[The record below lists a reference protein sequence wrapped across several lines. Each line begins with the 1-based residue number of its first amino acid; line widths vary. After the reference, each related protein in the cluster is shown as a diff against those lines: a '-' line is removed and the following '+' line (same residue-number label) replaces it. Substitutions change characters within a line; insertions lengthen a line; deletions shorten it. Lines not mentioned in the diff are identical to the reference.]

1 MSENTSQELKDELSS
16 IQKNSINYSILTSDQ
31 DFHNANIKLNNPKLI
46 KDELLHYQNI
56 FSKLKFLYLEQ
67 ETRDIF
73 LREISEINYKLPPK
87 ESNFINEIEF
97 ESFNQETQISKQRLK
112 KNKQKMYNKISQLEL
127 ITNDTD
133 LLYTN
138 YSNRSRQIQQLLN
151 DEINSLELKINDELM
166 MQNDNQTIM
175 EYMMDS
181 RPSSSV
187 SEMISLSQN
196 NENHNHNHNNQDQ
209 VNDNDILKKNAIDKL
224 HEINNDINEITK
236 QYENNLYQ
244 IEIITKKLNDLND
257 ILKNLKPREYKDD
270 KLQKYTKWSTEMNE
284 ILTKLSIINKVEL
297 NKEAGTTSGN
307 EYRLSISY
315 GDSGT
320 NNLIIKYH
328 EGDWK
333 IVSLQ
338 GYKDNNNN
346 NKLISKINSL
356 GNQNDF
362 FKAIAQFIVEL
373 TK

>member
-16 IQKNSINYSILTSDQ
+16 IQENSINYSILTSDQ

-112 KNKQKMYNKISQLEL
+112 KNKQTMYNKISQLEL

-187 SEMISLSQN
+187 SEMISLLQN

-270 KLQKYTKWSTEMNE
+270 KLQKYTKWSIEMNE

-297 NKEAGTTSGN
+297 NKEEGTTSGN

-356 GNQNDF
+356 GNQKDF

>member
-16 IQKNSINYSILTSDQ
+16 IQENSINYSILTSDQ

-112 KNKQKMYNKISQLEL
+112 KNKQTMYNKISQLEL

-187 SEMISLSQN
+187 SEMISLLQN

-270 KLQKYTKWSTEMNE
+270 KLQKYTKWSIEMNE

-297 NKEAGTTSGN
+297 NKEEGTTSGN

-315 GDSGT
+315 GNSST

>member
-16 IQKNSINYSILTSDQ
+16 IQENSINYSILTSDQ

-187 SEMISLSQN
+187 SEMISLLQN

-257 ILKNLKPREYKDD
+257 TLKNLKPREYKDD
-270 KLQKYTKWSTEMNE
+270 KLQKYTKWSIEMNE

-297 NKEAGTTSGN
+297 NKEEGTTSGN

-362 FKAIAQFIVEL
+362 FKAIVQFIVEL
-373 TK
+373 TR

>member
-270 KLQKYTKWSTEMNE
+270 KLQKYTKWSIEMNE

-297 NKEAGTTSGN
+297 NKEEGTTSGN

-373 TK
+373 TR

>member
-16 IQKNSINYSILTSDQ
+16 IQENSINYSILTSDQ

-187 SEMISLSQN
+187 SEMISLLQN

-257 ILKNLKPREYKDD
+257 TLKNLKPREYKDD
-270 KLQKYTKWSTEMNE
+270 KLQKYTKWSIEMNE

-297 NKEAGTTSGN
+297 NKEEGTTSGN

-315 GDSGT
+315 GNSST
-320 NNLIIKYH
+320 NNLIIKYN

>member
-112 KNKQKMYNKISQLEL
+112 KNKQTMYNKISQLEL

-257 ILKNLKPREYKDD
+257 TLKNLKPREYKDD
-270 KLQKYTKWSTEMNE
+270 KLQKYTKWSIEMNE

-297 NKEAGTTSGN
+297 NKEEGTTSGN

-362 FKAIAQFIVEL
+362 FKAIVQFIVEL
-373 TK
+373 TR

>member
-16 IQKNSINYSILTSDQ
+16 IQENSINYSILTSDQ

-187 SEMISLSQN
+187 SEMISLLQN

-270 KLQKYTKWSTEMNE
+270 KLQKYTKWSIEMNE

-297 NKEAGTTSGN
+297 NKEEGTTSGN

-315 GDSGT
+315 GNSGT

-356 GNQNDF
+356 GNQKDF

>member
-16 IQKNSINYSILTSDQ
+16 IQENSINYSILTSDQ

-112 KNKQKMYNKISQLEL
+112 KNKQTMYNKISQLEL

-187 SEMISLSQN
+187 SEMISLLQN

-257 ILKNLKPREYKDD
+257 TLKNLKPREYKDD
-270 KLQKYTKWSTEMNE
+270 KLQKYTKWSIEMNE

-297 NKEAGTTSGN
+297 NKEEGTTSGN

-315 GDSGT
+315 GNSST
-320 NNLIIKYH
+320 NNLIIKYN

-362 FKAIAQFIVEL
+362 FKAIVQFIVEL
-373 TK
+373 TR

>member
-16 IQKNSINYSILTSDQ
+16 IQENSINYSILTSDQ

-187 SEMISLSQN
+187 SEMISLLQN

-257 ILKNLKPREYKDD
+257 TLKNLKPREYKDD
-270 KLQKYTKWSTEMNE
+270 KLQKYTKWSIEMNE

-297 NKEAGTTSGN
+297 NKEEGTTSGN

-320 NNLIIKYH
+320 NNLIIKYN

-362 FKAIAQFIVEL
+362 FKAIVQFIVEL
-373 TK
+373 TR

>member
-112 KNKQKMYNKISQLEL
+112 KNKQTMYNKISQLEL

-187 SEMISLSQN
+187 SEMISLLQN

-315 GDSGT
+315 GDSST

-356 GNQNDF
+356 GNQKDF

>member
-16 IQKNSINYSILTSDQ
+16 IQENSINYSILTSDQ

-181 RPSSSV
+181 HPSSSV
-187 SEMISLSQN
+187 SEMISLLQN

-257 ILKNLKPREYKDD
+257 TLKNLKPREYKDD
-270 KLQKYTKWSTEMNE
+270 KLQKYTKWSIEMNE

-315 GDSGT
+315 GNSST
-320 NNLIIKYH
+320 NNLIIKYN
-328 EGDWK
+328 EEDWK

-373 TK
+373 TR

>member
-16 IQKNSINYSILTSDQ
+16 IQENSINYSILTSDQ

-187 SEMISLSQN
+187 SEMISLLQN

-297 NKEAGTTSGN
+297 NKEEGTTSGN

>member
-112 KNKQKMYNKISQLEL
+112 KNKQTMYNKISQLEL

-187 SEMISLSQN
+187 SEMISLLQN

-270 KLQKYTKWSTEMNE
+270 KLQKYTKWSIEMNE

-315 GDSGT
+315 GDSST

>member
-16 IQKNSINYSILTSDQ
+16 IQENSINYSILTSDQ

-112 KNKQKMYNKISQLEL
+112 KNKQTMYNKISQLEL

-187 SEMISLSQN
+187 SEMISLLQN

-270 KLQKYTKWSTEMNE
+270 KLQKYTKWSIEMNE

-297 NKEAGTTSGN
+297 NKEEGTTSGN

>member
-16 IQKNSINYSILTSDQ
+16 IQENSINYSILTSDQ

-187 SEMISLSQN
+187 SEMISLLQN

>member
-16 IQKNSINYSILTSDQ
+16 IQENSINYSILTSDQ

-187 SEMISLSQN
+187 SEMISLLQN

-356 GNQNDF
+356 GNQKDF

>member
-187 SEMISLSQN
+187 SEMISLLQN

-257 ILKNLKPREYKDD
+257 TLKNLKPREYKDD
-270 KLQKYTKWSTEMNE
+270 KLQKYTKWSIEMNE

-297 NKEAGTTSGN
+297 NKEEGTTSGN

-362 FKAIAQFIVEL
+362 FKAIVQFIVEL
-373 TK
+373 TR

>member
-16 IQKNSINYSILTSDQ
+16 IQENSINYSILTSDQ

-187 SEMISLSQN
+187 SEMISLLQN

-270 KLQKYTKWSTEMNE
+270 KLQKYTKWSIEMNE

-297 NKEAGTTSGN
+297 NKEEGTTSGN

>member
-187 SEMISLSQN
+187 SEMISLLQN

-270 KLQKYTKWSTEMNE
+270 KLQKYTKWSIEMNE

-297 NKEAGTTSGN
+297 NKEEGTTSGN

>member
-16 IQKNSINYSILTSDQ
+16 IQENSINYSILTSDQ

-112 KNKQKMYNKISQLEL
+112 KNKQTMYNKISQLEL

-187 SEMISLSQN
+187 SEMISLLQN

-270 KLQKYTKWSTEMNE
+270 KLQKYTKWSIEMNE

-297 NKEAGTTSGN
+297 NKEEGTTSGN

-315 GDSGT
+315 GDSST

>member
-16 IQKNSINYSILTSDQ
+16 IQENSINYSILTSDQ

-187 SEMISLSQN
+187 SEMISLLQN

-270 KLQKYTKWSTEMNE
+270 KLQKYTKWSIEMNE

-297 NKEAGTTSGN
+297 NKEEGTTSGN

-315 GDSGT
+315 GNSST
-320 NNLIIKYH
+320 NNLIIKYN

>member
-16 IQKNSINYSILTSDQ
+16 IQENSINYSILTSDQ

-112 KNKQKMYNKISQLEL
+112 KNKQTMYNKISQLEL

-187 SEMISLSQN
+187 SEMISLLQN

-270 KLQKYTKWSTEMNE
+270 KLQKYTKWSIEMNE

-297 NKEAGTTSGN
+297 NKEEGTTSGN

-315 GDSGT
+315 GNSST
-320 NNLIIKYH
+320 NNLIIKYN

-362 FKAIAQFIVEL
+362 FKAIVQFIVEL
-373 TK
+373 TR

>member
-16 IQKNSINYSILTSDQ
+16 IQENSINYSILTSDQ

-270 KLQKYTKWSTEMNE
+270 KLQKYTKWSIEMNE

-297 NKEAGTTSGN
+297 NKEEGTTSGN

-356 GNQNDF
+356 GNQKDF

>member
-16 IQKNSINYSILTSDQ
+16 IQENSINYSILTSDQ

-112 KNKQKMYNKISQLEL
+112 KNKQTMYNKISQLEL

-187 SEMISLSQN
+187 SEMISLLQN

-257 ILKNLKPREYKDD
+257 TLKNLKPREYKDD
-270 KLQKYTKWSTEMNE
+270 KLQKYTKWSIEMNE

-297 NKEAGTTSGN
+297 NKEEGTTSGN

-356 GNQNDF
+356 GNQKDF

>member
-16 IQKNSINYSILTSDQ
+16 IQENSINYSILTSDQ

-112 KNKQKMYNKISQLEL
+112 KNKQKMYNKISQLKL

-187 SEMISLSQN
+187 SEMISLLQN

-270 KLQKYTKWSTEMNE
+270 KLQKYTKWSIEMNE

-297 NKEAGTTSGN
+297 NKEEGTTSGN
-307 EYRLSISY
+307 EYRLSLSY
-315 GDSGT
+315 GNSST
-320 NNLIIKYH
+320 NNLIIKYN

-373 TK
+373 TR

>member
-270 KLQKYTKWSTEMNE
+270 KLQKYTKWSIEMNE

-297 NKEAGTTSGN
+297 NKEEGTTSGN

-356 GNQNDF
+356 GNQKDF

>member
-16 IQKNSINYSILTSDQ
+16 IQENSINYSILTSDQ

-112 KNKQKMYNKISQLEL
+112 KNKQTMYNKISQLEL

-187 SEMISLSQN
+187 SEMISLLQN

-244 IEIITKKLNDLND
+244 IEIFTKKLNDLND

-315 GDSGT
+315 GDSST

-356 GNQNDF
+356 GNQKDF

>member
-1 MSENTSQELKDELSS
+1 M
-16 IQKNSINYSILTSDQ
+16 
-31 DFHNANIKLNNPKLI
+31 
-46 KDELLHYQNI
+46 
-56 FSKLKFLYLEQ
+56 
-67 ETRDIF
+67 
-73 LREISEINYKLPPK
+73 
-87 ESNFINEIEF
+87 
-97 ESFNQETQISKQRLK
+97 
-112 KNKQKMYNKISQLEL
+112 
-127 ITNDTD
+127 
-133 LLYTN
+133 
-138 YSNRSRQIQQLLN
+138 
-151 DEINSLELKINDELM
+151 KINDELM

-187 SEMISLSQN
+187 SEMISLLQN

-270 KLQKYTKWSTEMNE
+270 KLQKYTKWSIEMNE

-297 NKEAGTTSGN
+297 NKEEGTTSGN

-315 GDSGT
+315 GDSST

-373 TK
+373 TR

>member
-297 NKEAGTTSGN
+297 NKEEGTTSGN

>member
-112 KNKQKMYNKISQLEL
+112 KNKQTMYNKISQLEL

-297 NKEAGTTSGN
+297 NKEEGTTSGN

-356 GNQNDF
+356 GNQKDF

>member
-16 IQKNSINYSILTSDQ
+16 IQENSINYSILTSDQ

-112 KNKQKMYNKISQLEL
+112 KNKQTMYNKISQLEL

-187 SEMISLSQN
+187 SEMISLLQN

-356 GNQNDF
+356 GNQKDF

>member
-16 IQKNSINYSILTSDQ
+16 IQENSINYSILTSDQ

-112 KNKQKMYNKISQLEL
+112 KNKQTMYNKISQLEL

-187 SEMISLSQN
+187 SEMISLLQN

>member
-1 MSENTSQELKDELSS
+1 
-16 IQKNSINYSILTSDQ
+16 
-31 DFHNANIKLNNPKLI
+31 
-46 KDELLHYQNI
+46 
-56 FSKLKFLYLEQ
+56 
-67 ETRDIF
+67 
-73 LREISEINYKLPPK
+73 
-87 ESNFINEIEF
+87 
-97 ESFNQETQISKQRLK
+97 
-112 KNKQKMYNKISQLEL
+112 MYNKISQLEL

-187 SEMISLSQN
+187 SEMISLLQN

-257 ILKNLKPREYKDD
+257 ILK
-270 KLQKYTKWSTEMNE
+270 
-284 ILTKLSIINKVEL
+284 I
-297 NKEAGTTSGN
+297 
-307 EYRLSISY
+307 
-315 GDSGT
+315 
-320 NNLIIKYH
+320 
-328 EGDWK
+328 
-333 IVSLQ
+333 
-338 GYKDNNNN
+338 
-346 NKLISKINSL
+346 
-356 GNQNDF
+356 
-362 FKAIAQFIVEL
+362 
-373 TK
+373 

>member
-16 IQKNSINYSILTSDQ
+16 IQENSINYSILTSDQ

-112 KNKQKMYNKISQLEL
+112 KNKQKMYNKISQLKL

-187 SEMISLSQN
+187 SEMISLLQN

-236 QYENNLYQ
+236 QYQNNLYQ

-270 KLQKYTKWSTEMNE
+270 KLQKYTKWSIEMNE

-297 NKEAGTTSGN
+297 NKEEGTTSGN

-315 GDSGT
+315 GNSST
-320 NNLIIKYH
+320 NNLIIKYN

-373 TK
+373 TR

>member
-16 IQKNSINYSILTSDQ
+16 IQENSINYSILTSDQ

-187 SEMISLSQN
+187 SEMISLLQN

-270 KLQKYTKWSTEMNE
+270 KLQKYTKWSIEMNE

-315 GDSGT
+315 GDSST

-356 GNQNDF
+356 GNQKDF

>member
-112 KNKQKMYNKISQLEL
+112 KNKQTMYNKISQLEL

-187 SEMISLSQN
+187 SEMISLLQN

-270 KLQKYTKWSTEMNE
+270 KLQKYTKWSIEMNE

-315 GDSGT
+315 GDSST

-356 GNQNDF
+356 GNQKDF

>member
-16 IQKNSINYSILTSDQ
+16 IQENSINYSILTSDQ

-112 KNKQKMYNKISQLEL
+112 KNKQTMYNKISQLEL

-187 SEMISLSQN
+187 SEMISLLQN

-297 NKEAGTTSGN
+297 NKEEGTTSGN

>member
-16 IQKNSINYSILTSDQ
+16 IQENSINYSILTSDQ

-112 KNKQKMYNKISQLEL
+112 KNKQTMYNKISQLEL

-315 GDSGT
+315 GDSST

-356 GNQNDF
+356 GNQKDF